1 MKTPLPN
8 TAHRP
13 AANPP
18 APRTLPR
25 DMLVTQPGVPGPFLA
40 PVAPVQRS
48 APLRA
53 TGDVP
58 VFESP
63 AFEAPLLQ
71 LAAPARLACV
81 FSWLV
86 DLLCIAG
93 LLAGLVA
100 VVEPSAFGELKL
112 LLETKPTSTEWVNQ
126 FMPVAAAGVLLAFIY
141 VAFFGFA
148 FDGVSPGRRLAGVRL
163 VDASGAAPGPL
174 RAVLRAVFSLVSFA
188 SGLLGFLFMFVTPDR
203 KTLHDLLT
211 GTKPVRR

>member
-1 MKTPLPN
+1 MKTPLPV

-13 AANPP
+13 SSNPP
-18 APRTLPR
+18 SPHTLPR

-53 TGDVP
+53 SADVP

-63 AFEAPLLQ
+63 TFDAPLPELP
-71 LAAPARLACV
+71 APGRLACV
-81 FSWLV
+81 FSWSI

-100 VVEPSAFGELKL
+100 VVEPSAFREFKL
-112 LLETKPTSTEWVNQ
+112 LLDTKPTGTEWVTQ
-126 FMPVAAAGVLLAFIY
+126 FTPVAAAGVLLAFIY
-141 VAFFGFA
+141 TAFFGFA
-148 FDGVSPGRRLAGVRL
+148 FEGVSPGRRLAGLRL
-163 VDASGAAPGPL
+163 VDGSGASPGPL
-174 RAVLRAVFSLVSFA
+174 RAVLRAALSLGSFA
-188 SGLLGFLFMFVTPDR
+188 LGSLGFLFALFSPER
-203 KTLHDLLT
+203 KTLHDLLA